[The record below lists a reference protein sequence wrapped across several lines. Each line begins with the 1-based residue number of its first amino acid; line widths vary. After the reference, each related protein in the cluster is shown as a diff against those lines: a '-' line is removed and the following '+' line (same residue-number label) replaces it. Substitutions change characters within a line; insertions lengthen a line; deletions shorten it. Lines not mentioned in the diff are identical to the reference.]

1 MASNGIKWDTA
12 SMSVESFVK
21 SLLNETRN
29 IRISAENTMLMRR
42 LVPFTTITENLASL
56 GCAAPN
62 SLLTLTLQI

>member
-12 SMSVESFVK
+12 SMTIESLVK

-42 LVPFTTITENLASL
+42 LVPFTTITENLANL
-56 GCAAPN
+56 ACAAPN
-62 SLLTLTLQI
+62 SLLTLTL

>member
-12 SMSVESFVK
+12 SMTIESLVK

-42 LVPFTTITENLASL
+42 LV
-56 GCAAPN
+56 
-62 SLLTLTLQI
+62 LL